1 MSEGRSLHLQIFR
14 TLFALIRDDVIGNL
28 GALWDSFLL
37 AQVPGDLL
45 QILGF
50 AGAKQPTEFVEI
62 QRSSISHRLRRLPRG
77 QEPRRPKPSYQRR

>member
-1 MSEGRSLHLQIFR
+1 VPR
-14 TLFALIRDDVIGNL
+14 
-28 GALWDSFLL
+28 LWDSFLL

-62 QRSSISHRLRRLPRG
+62 
-77 QEPRRPKPSYQRR
+77 